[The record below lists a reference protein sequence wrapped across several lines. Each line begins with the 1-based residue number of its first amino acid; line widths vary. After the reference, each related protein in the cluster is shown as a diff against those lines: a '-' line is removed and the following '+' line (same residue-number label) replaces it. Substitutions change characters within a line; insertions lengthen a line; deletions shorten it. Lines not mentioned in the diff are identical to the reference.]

1 MSSLSK
7 KIILSLS
14 ALFLVLIF
22 STNQTFAART
32 LNFTEL
38 GTLPEAAAQT
48 TDQGKTLNSL
58 AIFDGKL
65 LASYGDY
72 NANTGPITINPFDLT
87 SQTFDGS
94 AISVPA
100 ESIGTWRVINGKIYA
115 TTIDPTCS
123 GSCPAGYVVY
133 TPGSGWEVKTPV
145 NAEHMYDIATLDGT
159 DLWLFGGD
167 QSTAYAWRST
177 DDGATWSI
185 AQTHNLN
192 PENGDDSE
200 RYYWG
205 AALDGKM
212 YMQSDVYNTANE
224 AQIFDGTNWT
234 TGTTDA
240 ICGTGDS
247 SRGPGPVEF
256 NDKLICPNYGEQ
268 VHPYNGQTSDDY
280 NLLHNTDCSP
290 STHCYSGWQ
299 KPYVFTASDKLYLLN
314 SGYSGNQESEYH
326 SSLIFSN
333 NLEDWQQYNGLPLT
347 ASSAAIDEQAG
358 KLYVGTSDSKI
369 YVADI
374 PGPDITPPTVNLTSP
389 TDGSTFNTS
398 VLQVTADASD
408 SESGVSKVEFYVNN
422 ELVSTDKTGPY
433 SANWQNQYTSG
444 SWQKPAGQY
453 TFKAIAYDG
462 EGNSTESSGATVTV
476 NPPNLNISE
485 YPTDGSNA
493 NVTVDDQGNLWYI
506 NLDLESG
513 TTDSFFKFNPTTNQI
528 ETFPIPDG
536 QTFSVSPFGEIM
548 FSRGRIWS
556 VDCDSNSIQAFIIIT
571 GQVESFPFDEVC
583 QDGISTLAAQA
594 DGSIYSAVYGS
605 SILNVVKADGSTA
618 VLSPPAGYSGFLN
631 LSSNSQGQVTAIV
644 FSEEGGNTLGLA
656 SLNQSGE
663 FEVYHS
669 YQPGGEDEAPFTSM
683 AITPDGSVW
692 YNNPGGGDESSSV
705 ILTQIKP
712 SGEQI
717 NYPNTFNS
725 TVSSLMAGSDGA
737 LWFVLYNGQIGRI
750 SPGDT
755 QPTYYA
761 GLITPFPPGFA
772 GMSEEDREDFNQN
785 YLGLYAGNITVDDQ
799 GNLWL
804 SDGLGQRLLKI
815 SLSELT
821 DGGQNQNGGSITTDG
836 SSSSSSSSNGS
847 LAGLAATG
855 DNLKLLFLVAS
866 LFLLGGLGLLAKKHL
881 PRSKK

>member
-1 MSSLSK
+1 M
-7 KIILSLS
+7 
-14 ALFLVLIF
+14 V
-22 STNQTFAART
+22 TNQ
-32 LNFTEL
+32 
-38 GTLPEAAAQT
+38 LP
-48 TDQGKTLNSL
+48 
-58 AIFDGKL
+58 
-65 LASYGDY
+65 
-72 NANTGPITINPFDLT
+72 
-87 SQTFDGS
+87 
-94 AISVPA
+94 
-100 ESIGTWRVINGKIYA
+100 
-115 TTIDPTCS
+115 
-123 GSCPAGYVVY
+123 
-133 TPGSGWEVKTPV
+133 TPGVV
-145 NAEHMYDIATLDGT
+145 L
-159 DLWLFGGD
+159 
-167 QSTAYAWRST
+167 

-205 AALDGKM
+205 SALDGKM
-212 YMQSDVYNTANE
+212 YMQSDVWGTTNV
-224 AQIFDGTNWT
+224 AQIFDGANWT

-256 NDKLICPNYGEQ
+256 NDKLICPNYGGQ
-268 VHPYNGQTSDDY
+268 VYPYNGQTSDDY
-280 NLLHNTDCSP
+280 DLLHNTDCSP

-314 SGYSGNQESEYH
+314 SGYTGNQESEYH

-347 ASSAAIDEQAG
+347 ASSAAIDEQTG
-358 KLYVGTSDSKI
+358 KLYIGTSDSKI
-369 YVADI
+369 YVADL
-374 PGPDITPPTVNLTSP
+374 PDPDVTPPTVNLTTP
-389 TDGSTFNTS
+389 TNGSTFNTS
-398 VLQVTADASD
+398 VLQVKADASD

-433 SANWQNQYTSG
+433 TANWQNQYTSG

-462 EGNSTESSGATVTV
+462 EGNSTESSVTTITI
-476 NPPNLNISE
+476 NPPNLNIAE
-485 YPTDGSNA
+485 YPTDSFNA

-506 NLDLESG
+506 NSNLESG
-513 TTDSFFKFNPTTNQI
+513 TIDSFSKFNPTTNQT

-536 QTFSVSPFGEIM
+536 QTFSASPFGEII

-556 VDCDSNSIQAFIIIT
+556 VDCNSNSIQAFIIAT

-583 QDGISTLAAQA
+583 QDGLSTLAAQA
-594 DGSIYSAVYGS
+594 DGSVFSAVYGTAT
-605 SILNVVKADGSTA
+605 LNVVKADGSTA

-644 FSEEGGNTLGLA
+644 ISEEGGNTLGLA

-669 YQPGGEDEAPFTSM
+669 YQVGGEGEVPFGSM
-683 AITPDGSVW
+683 AITVDGSAW
-692 YNNPGGGDESSSV
+692 YNLPSEGDEPSSV

-712 SGEQI
+712 SGEKI

-725 TVSSLMAGSDGA
+725 AALSLMAGSDGT

-772 GMSEEDREDFNQN
+772 GMSEEDREYINQN

-804 SDGLGQRLLKI
+804 SDGVGQRLLKI

-821 DGGQNQNGGSITTDG
+821 DGGQNQNGGSLTTDG
-836 SSSSSSSSNGS
+836 SSSSSSSSSSNGS
-847 LAGLAATG
+847 FAGLAATG
-855 DNLKLLFLVAS
+855 DNLKLLFLIAS
-866 LFLLGGLGLLAKKHL
+866 LLLLTGLGLLAKRHL
-881 PRSKK
+881 PRSKDAKNTKKQ